1 MKQYVRNE
9 DDRDK
14 AEAMLKRKRIGEFGF
29 MMELL
34 QTITPKQLDSLH
46 LWFGMLAKAL
56 NDAGLEREVSFLGKH
71 IKVPWSKDS
80 VKKYIWLEPMKTAT
94 GKTSTTKLE
103 RFEVGKVY
111 DILNVWFGEN
121 LSIHV
126 PFPEDKPP
134 TAEPPQ

>member
-1 MKQYVRNE
+1 MKKYIRNE
-9 DDRDK
+9 RDRGE
-14 AEAMLKRKRIGEFGF
+14 AETMLKTKRIGEFGF

-56 NDAGLEREVSFLGKH
+56 NDAGLERELSFLGRN
-71 IKVPWSKDS
+71 IKVPWCKDS
-80 VKKYIWLEPMKTAT
+80 VKKYIWFAPMKSAT

-103 RFEVGKVY
+103 RHEVGKVY

-121 LSIHV
+121 CSIHV
-126 PFPEDKPP
+126 PFPEEKPP
-134 TAEPPQ
+134 TAEPR